1 MYHVNVSPYVGTE
14 AVWMWCGG
22 ASPCDLPDCE
32 AGDAVA
38 SLARRVGASAVLDN
52 WRTAPIDEKLRVTLG
67 LLEKVTL
74 IPWEIGPGDI
84 TPLRAEGVSEQA
96 IEDAL
101 VVCALFNI
109 IDRMADALDVAI
121 PSAEGFARTAERLL
135 EQGYL

>member
-1 MYHVNVSPYVGTE
+1 M
-14 AVWMWCGG
+14 
-22 ASPCDLPDCE
+22 
-32 AGDAVA
+32 
-38 SLARRVGASAVLDN
+38 
-52 WRTAPIDEKLRVTLG
+52 TLG

-74 IPWEIGPGDI
+74 IPWEIKPEDI

-109 IDRMADALDVAI
+109 IDRIADALDVAI
-121 PSAEGFARTAERLL
+121 PSAEGFARTADRLL

>member
-1 MYHVNVSPYVGTE
+1 VLT
-14 AVWMWCGG
+14 
-22 ASPCDLPDCE
+22 DKT
-32 AGDAVA
+32 VA
-38 SLARRVGASAVLDN
+38 AVLDD
-52 WRTAPIDEKLRVTLG
+52 WRTAPIDEKLRVMLG

-74 IPWEIGPGDI
+74 TPGEVGPGDI
-84 TPLRAEGVSEQA
+84 APLRAVEISDQA

-135 EQGYL
+135 EHGYL

>member
-1 MYHVNVSPYVGTE
+1 M
-14 AVWMWCGG
+14 
-22 ASPCDLPDCE
+22 
-32 AGDAVA
+32 
-38 SLARRVGASAVLDN
+38 
-52 WRTAPIDEKLRVTLG
+52 TLG

-74 IPWEIGPGDI
+74 TPWEIGPGDV

-121 PSAEGFARTAERLL
+121 PSAEGFTRTADRLL

>member
-1 MYHVNVSPYVGTE
+1 VLTDE
-14 AVWMWCGG
+14 K
-22 ASPCDLPDCE
+22 
-32 AGDAVA
+32 VA
-38 SLARRVGASAVLDN
+38 AVLDN

-74 IPWEIGPGDI
+74 TPQEIGPGDFA
-84 TPLRAEGVSEQA
+84 PLRAVGVSEQA
-96 IEDAL
+96 IEDAI

-121 PSAEGFARTAERLL
+121 PSAEGFTRTAERLL

>member
-1 MYHVNVSPYVGTE
+1 
-14 AVWMWCGG
+14 
-22 ASPCDLPDCE
+22 
-32 AGDAVA
+32 
-38 SLARRVGASAVLDN
+38 
-52 WRTAPIDEKLRVTLG
+52 VTLG

-74 IPWEIGPGDI
+74 TPWTIGPEDI
-84 TPLRAEGVSEQA
+84 APLRAEGVSEQA

-121 PSAEGFARTAERLL
+121 PTAEGFARTADRLL

>member
-1 MYHVNVSPYVGTE
+1 VLTDDIVQ
-14 AVWMWCGG
+14 
-22 ASPCDLPDCE
+22 
-32 AGDAVA
+32 
-38 SLARRVGASAVLDN
+38 AVLDD
-52 WRTAPIDEKLRVTLG
+52 WRTAPIDEKVRVTLG

-74 IPWEIGPGDI
+74 APAEVGQEDVA
-84 TPLRAEGVSEQA
+84 PLLAAGVSEQA

-109 IDRMADALDVAI
+109 IDRIADALDVTI

>member
-1 MYHVNVSPYVGTE
+1 
-14 AVWMWCGG
+14 
-22 ASPCDLPDCE
+22 
-32 AGDAVA
+32 
-38 SLARRVGASAVLDN
+38 
-52 WRTAPIDEKLRVTLG
+52 VTLG

-74 IPWEIGPGDI
+74 IPWEIRPGDI
-84 TPLRAEGVSEQA
+84 IPLRAEGVSEQA

>member
-1 MYHVNVSPYVGTE
+1 MLTDE
-14 AVWMWCGG
+14 K
-22 ASPCDLPDCE
+22 
-32 AGDAVA
+32 VA
-38 SLARRVGASAVLDN
+38 AVLDD

-74 IPWEIGPGDI
+74 TPGEVGPADI
-84 TPLRAEGVSEQA
+84 APLRAAEISEQA

-101 VVCALFNI
+101 VVCALFNM

>member
-1 MYHVNVSPYVGTE
+1 VLTDE
-14 AVWMWCGG
+14 K
-22 ASPCDLPDCE
+22 
-32 AGDAVA
+32 VA
-38 SLARRVGASAVLDN
+38 AVLDD

-74 IPWEIGPGDI
+74 IPGEVGPGDI
-84 TPLRAEGVSEQA
+84 APLRAAQISEQA

>member
-1 MYHVNVSPYVGTE
+1 MLTDE
-14 AVWMWCGG
+14 K
-22 ASPCDLPDCE
+22 
-32 AGDAVA
+32 VA
-38 SLARRVGASAVLDN
+38 AVLDN
-52 WRTAPIDEKLRVTLG
+52 WHTAPIDEKLRETLG

-74 IPWEIGPGDI
+74 TPWEVGPGDI
-84 TPLRAEGVSEQA
+84 APLREVGVSKQA

-135 EQGYL
+135 EHGYL